1 MMVESFL
8 NSFGDLFPNAS
19 KSSTFFVLFAIYATI
34 QDQFQISP
42 VYQKLGKSK
51 LSTVPEIGKLKL
63 STVPKFYSTKL
74 GS

>member
-8 NSFGDLFPNAS
+8 NSFGNLFSNAS

-42 VYQKLGKSK
+42 VHTLGTYSQ
-51 LSTVPEIGKLKL
+51 LQLKL
-63 STVPKFYSTKL
+63 RFNYMFWYKKAIQFLVAKS
-74 GS
+74 